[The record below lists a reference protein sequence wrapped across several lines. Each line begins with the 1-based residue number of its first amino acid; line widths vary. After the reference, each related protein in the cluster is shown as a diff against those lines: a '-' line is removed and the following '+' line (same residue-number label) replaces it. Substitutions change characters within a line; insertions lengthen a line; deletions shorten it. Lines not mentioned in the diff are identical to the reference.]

1 MNLELTVQDGSMG
14 EEDGKPEFYP
24 ELLDENVT
32 VAKLHI
38 GPEHMRKIQ
47 SLKPNVKVTITL
59 RGMVQSFEQ
68 AAGAGPKGTT
78 GELCLIATEL
88 SSSRGSEFD
97 ELLDE

>member
-1 MNLELTVQDGSMG
+1 MNLELVVQEGYMG
-14 EEDGKPEFYP
+14 EGDEKKEFYP
-24 ELLDENVT
+24 ELFEENVT

-38 GPEHMRKIQ
+38 GPEHMAKIQ
-47 SLKPNVKVTITL
+47 SLKPNMKVTITL

-68 AAGAGPKGTT
+68 VAGSGPKGTT

-97 ELLDE
+97 ELLED